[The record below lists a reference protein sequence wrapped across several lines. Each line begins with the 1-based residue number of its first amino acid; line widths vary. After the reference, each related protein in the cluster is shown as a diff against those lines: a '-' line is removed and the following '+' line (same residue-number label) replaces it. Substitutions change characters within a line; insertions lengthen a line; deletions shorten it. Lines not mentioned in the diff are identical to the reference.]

1 MRHGS
6 RPERKIVSALSPK
19 EKLILDHLGAGLR
32 SRVVAER
39 VGITLKTLYTYC
51 ERIRRKLDA
60 HTTAQAI
67 TLYMKL
73 KSDVEARRVEAASEG
88 ALNP

>member
-1 MRHGS
+1 M
-6 RPERKIVSALSPK
+6 SALSPK

-39 VGITLKTLYTYC
+39 VGITLKSFYTYC
-51 ERIRRKLDA
+51 ERIRRKLDVY
-60 HTTAQAI
+60 TTAQAI
-67 TLYMKL
+67 VVYGKL
-73 KSDVEARRVEAASEG
+73 SAELEARRVEAAREG